1 MASRKLI
8 LHFGYDKLLAE
19 ARGIILEDSGYE
31 VVAAHTGAA
40 AIQVLRARRVS
51 LLIACHSVPPDELA
65 RVLQQMKQLQPRV
78 PIVVVH
84 VGGLIQPQRSVADGF
99 IDGLRG
105 PEHLLSQVAATITRN
120 SKIATAS

>member
-8 LHFGYDKLLAE
+8 LHFGYDKLLTE
-19 ARGIILEDSGYE
+19 ARGIVLEDSGYE
-31 VVAAHTGAA
+31 VVAADTGAA
-40 AIQVLRARRVS
+40 AIQLLRTRRVS
-51 LLIACHSVPPDELA
+51 LVVACHSVPPDELA
-65 RVLQQMKQLQPRV
+65 RVLQQMKQVQARV

-84 VGGLIQPQRSVADGF
+84 VGGLIQPQRAVADGF

-105 PEHLLSQVAATITRN
+105 PEHLLSQVAATITRS